1 MHMQSSQ
8 RERDSMPV
16 IANNHRPEVAFSQ
29 RASVSTGICCRAW
42 ISVAAGLLL
51 KAALMGCGMG
61 WSVESAN
68 LPRNGGSREM
78 LLLLPPAAALR
89 RQLAVTSQN
98 FGTAFLFIR
107 GHPNRRG
114 SPHRTLLHFFNRN
127 KSKNEQNFTDHNTRK
142 VKSRSQ

>member
-8 RERDSMPV
+8 RERGDSMPV

-42 ISVAAGLLL
+42 ISEAAGLLL
-51 KAALMGCGMG
+51 KAAIMGCGMG
-61 WSVESAN
+61 WSAESAD
-68 LPRNGGSREM
+68 LLRNGGSREM
-78 LLLLPPAAALR
+78 LLLLLPAARSAAAAQSR
-89 RQLAVTSQN
+89 SQR

-114 SPHRTLLHFFNRN
+114 SPPP
-127 KSKNEQNFTDHNTRK
+127 
-142 VKSRSQ
+142 